1 MDEDYNFKFPLRR
14 VVVIDESEERGTIIA
29 RAQYAHS
36 ENAYLIRYKAADGRA
51 VEQWWGESSL
61 SQF

>member
-1 MDEDYNFKFPLRR
+1 MSDESNFKFPLRR

-36 ENAYLIRYKAADGRA
+36 ENAYLVRYPNKLGVA
-51 VEQWWGESSL
+51 VEQWWGESAL
-61 SQF
+61 SEF